1 MTLGSQRLQRNIS
14 AGRIA
19 SLLSWNLA
27 TEYCSFTPWG
37 SESWR
42 TQSTSSTLRS
52 ACPCKLR
59 SLGVDNAGGLFLDGF
74 GRFRRCS
81 QICQQTKDWFIPR
94 KLLKRKALQNVV
106 SEIRGYCVN
115 CMCHFFL
122 ELGDLPLATHLGFAA
137 WATTALNSGTPCHG
151 EKERKLL
158 DMIKDVIG
166 TLNPSFNH
174 DCPYSNGQ
182 RHPKTPL
189 FVVSI
194 WGWNQGSARELLA
207 RRWPSSLNHLLVVV
221 LGELPPVPPAQ
232 RALEARISWDF
243 IKKIDGTW
251 WFNHQNIWI

>member
-1 MTLGSQRLQRNIS
+1 MSKIKASHDLCQHFFPRPIFTMTLGSQRLQRNIS

-19 SLLSWNLA
+19 FLLSWNLA
-27 TEYCSFTPWG
+27 TECCSFTPWG

-42 TQSTSSTLRS
+42 TQSTSSTLHI

-115 CMCHFFL
+115 CMCHFFV

-137 WATTALNSGTPCHG
+137 WATNCTELWHSLSWREREETTGHDDKGCHRYPESAVLSWLSLFKWSETPKYPTFCC
-151 EKERKLL
+151 
-158 DMIKDVIG
+158 
-166 TLNPSFNH
+166 F
-174 DCPYSNGQ
+174 YSIVYNIPMG
-182 RHPKTPL
+182 
-189 FVVSI
+189 
-194 WGWNQGSARELLA
+194 
-207 RRWPSSLNHLLVVV
+207 
-221 LGELPPVPPAQ
+221 
-232 RALEARISWDF
+232 
-243 IKKIDGTW
+243 W
-251 WFNHQNIWI
+251 WFTPFLGMKSGERQGIAGAAMA